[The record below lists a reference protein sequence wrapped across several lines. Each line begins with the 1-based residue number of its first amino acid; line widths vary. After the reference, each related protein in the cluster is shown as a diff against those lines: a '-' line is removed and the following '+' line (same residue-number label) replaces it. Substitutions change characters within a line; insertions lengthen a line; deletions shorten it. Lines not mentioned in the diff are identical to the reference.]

1 MLNVANLKPPPH
13 GGELDQAAFDAC
25 AREHER
31 FLGGVGGRRAILRF
45 VKAGGLDAR
54 SRLLNEADFTGADL
68 SNGGFAGCHL
78 EAASLQCADL
88 SGCDLRAANLRRA
101 DLRGACLAGATMNGA
116 MLDEADMRAA
126 YIAIADAKTG
136 MRLHAPR
143 PDKLGPDG
151 AAADFSNCAMRG
163 ARLRNANLKGA
174 DFADAI
180 LDGADLVGAKLTDCN
195 FRGAVMTGMEV
206 TRLPLSDEQL
216 KGCVTDPAELAVKRA
231 AALCDMLD
239 QAETWVESGG
249 ARGAPAILDG
259 EDLRPL
265 EWRLRCRMLTALS
278 ARNSCAVRS
287 DFSGSQL
294 QGANFEGADL
304 RGCNFEGADLRGA
317 NFRGAKLSHANL
329 CRADLRPLALA
340 DGRLHFPDFT
350 GAVMERTDLTL
361 TVIAKP
367 AAAAPEL
374 VRAAA
379 G

>member
-1 MLNVANLKPPPH
+1 MLNLANLKPPPA
-13 GGELDQAAFDAC
+13 GSELDQADFDVS
-25 AREHER
+25 ARDHER
-31 FLGGVGGRRAILRF
+31 FLSGIGGRRAILRF
-45 VKAGGLDAR
+45 VKAGGLDGR

-101 DLRGACLAGATMNGA
+101 DLRGACLAGATLNGA

-151 AAADFSNCAMRG
+151 AVADFRNCAMRG

-174 DFADAI
+174 DFSDAI
-180 LDGADLVGAKLTDCN
+180 LDGADLAGAKLTDAN

-206 TRLPLSDEQL
+206 ARLPLSDEQL
-216 KGCVTDPAELAVKRA
+216 NGCVVDPNAPALKRA
-231 AALCDMLD
+231 EALCDMLD
-239 QAETWVESGG
+239 QAEVWVESGG
-249 ARGAPAILDG
+249 RRGAPAMLDR

-265 EWRLRCRMLTALS
+265 DWRLRARILTALS
-278 ARNSCAVRS
+278 AREICGVRA

-304 RGCNFEGADLRGA
+304 RGANFEGADLRGA
-317 NFRGAKLSHANL
+317 NFRGAKLSHASL

-340 DGRLHFPDFT
+340 DGRRHFPDFT

-361 TVIAKP
+361 TVIAKRP
-367 AAAAPEL
+367 EAAPEPA
-374 VRAAA
+374 RAAV

>member
-1 MLNVANLKPPPH
+1 MLNLANLKPLPA
-13 GGELDQAAFDAC
+13 GSELDQADFDAS
-25 AREHER
+25 ARDHER
-31 FLGGVGGRRAILRF
+31 FLNGAGGRRAILRF
-45 VKAGGLDAR
+45 IKGGGLDGR

-101 DLRGACLAGATMNGA
+101 DLRGACLAGATLNGA

-143 PDKLGPDG
+143 ADKVGPDG
-151 AAADFSNCAMRG
+151 AVADFRNCAMRG
-163 ARLRNANLKGA
+163 VRLRNANLKGA

-180 LDGADLVGAKLTDCN
+180 LDGADLAGAKLTDAN
-195 FRGAVMTGMEV
+195 FSGAVMTGMDV
-206 TRLPLSDEQL
+206 GRLPLTEDQL
-216 KGCVTDPAELAVKRA
+216 KGCVVDPGQLALKRA
-231 AALCDMLD
+231 EALCDMLD
-239 QAETWVESGG
+239 QAELWVETGG
-249 ARGAPAILDG
+249 RRGAPAVLDG

-265 EWRLRCRMLTALS
+265 EWRLRARTLTALS
-278 ARNSCAVRS
+278 ARDVCGVRA

-304 RGCNFEGADLRGA
+304 RGANFQGADLRGA

-329 CRADLRPLALA
+329 CRADLRPLSLP
-340 DGRLHFPDFT
+340 DGRLHFPDFG

-361 TVIAKP
+361 TVVAKP
-367 AAAAPEL
+367 ARVVEEAP
-374 VRAAA
+374 RAAV

>member
-1 MLNVANLKPPPH
+1 MLSLANLKPPPA
-13 GGELDQAAFDAC
+13 GSELDQAGFEAA
-25 AREHER
+25 ARDHEL

-45 VKAGGLDAR
+45 VKANGLDGR

-68 SNGGFAGCHL
+68 SNGGFAGCHF

-101 DLRGACLAGATMNGA
+101 DLRGACLSGATLNGA

-126 YIAIADAKTG
+126 YIAIADPQSG

-143 PDKLGPDG
+143 PDKVGPDG
-151 AAADFSNCAMRG
+151 AVADFRNCAMRG

-174 DFADAI
+174 DFGDAI
-180 LDGADLVGAKLTDCN
+180 LDGADLMGAKLIDTN
-195 FRGAVMTGMEV
+195 FAGAVMTGMDV
-206 TRLPLSDEQL
+206 SRLSLSETQL
-216 KGCVTDPAELAVKRA
+216 KGCVRDPGDEEFKRA
-231 AALCDMLD
+231 EALCDMLD
-239 QAETWVESGG
+239 QAEVWVESGG
-249 ARGAPAILDG
+249 RKGAPAIIDR

-265 EWRLRCRMLTALS
+265 DWRLRARVLTALS
-278 ARNSCAVRS
+278 ARGVCAIRL

-304 RGCNFEGADLRGA
+304 RGASFEGADLRGA
-317 NFRGAKLSHANL
+317 NFRYAKLSHASL
-329 CRADLRPLALA
+329 CRADLRALTLR

-350 GAVMERTDLTL
+350 GAIMERTDLTL
-361 TVIAKP
+361 TVVDKP
-367 AAAAPEL
+367 LASAEAPR
-374 VRAAA
+374 RAAA

>member
-1 MLNVANLKPPPH
+1 MLNLANLKPPPA
-13 GGELDQAAFDAC
+13 GSELDQDAFEVS

-31 FLGGVGGRRAILRF
+31 FLSGHGGRRAILRF
-45 VKAGGLDAR
+45 VKASGLDGR

-88 SGCDLRAANLRRA
+88 SGCDLRAANLKRA

-126 YIAIADAKTG
+126 YIAIADPQAG

-143 PDKLGPDG
+143 ADKVGPDG
-151 AAADFSNCAMRG
+151 ASTDFRNCAMRG

-174 DFADAI
+174 DFGYAI
-180 LDGADLVGAKLTDCN
+180 LDGADLAGAKLTDAN

-206 TRLPLSDEQL
+206 ARLPLTDEQL
-216 KGCVTDPAELAVKRA
+216 QGCVIDPGELALKRA
-231 AALCDMLD
+231 EALCDMLD
-239 QAETWVESGG
+239 QAELWVDSGG
-249 ARGAPAILDG
+249 RRGAPAILDG

-265 EWRLRCRMLTALS
+265 DWRLRARILTALS
-278 ARNSCAVRS
+278 ARDVCAVRAN
-287 DFSGSQL
+287 FSGSQL

-304 RGCNFEGADLRGA
+304 RGANFEGADLRGA
-317 NFRGAKLSHANL
+317 NFRSAKLSHASL
-329 CRADLRPLALA
+329 CRADLRPLSLP
-340 DGRLHFPDFT
+340 DGRLHFPDFA
-350 GAVMERTDLTL
+350 GAIMERTDLTL
-361 TVIAKP
+361 TVADKSSRLSEEP
-367 AAAAPEL
+367 R
-374 VRAAA
+374 RAAV

>member
-1 MLNVANLKPPPH
+1 MLNLANLKPPPA
-13 GGELDQAAFDAC
+13 GSELDQADFDTS
-25 AREHER
+25 ARDHER
-31 FLGGVGGRRAILRF
+31 FLSGIGGRRAILRF
-45 VKAGGLDAR
+45 VKAGGLDGR

-101 DLRGACLAGATMNGA
+101 DLRGACLAGATLNGA

-151 AAADFSNCAMRG
+151 AVADFRNCAMRG
-163 ARLRNANLKGA
+163 VRLRNANLKGA
-174 DFADAI
+174 DFGDAI
-180 LDGADLVGAKLTDCN
+180 LDGADLAGAKLTDAN
-195 FRGAVMTGMEV
+195 FKGAVMTGMEV
-206 TRLPLSDEQL
+206 ARLPLSDAQL
-216 KGCVTDPAELAVKRA
+216 KGCVVDPDATALKRA
-231 AALCDMLD
+231 DALCDMLD
-239 QAETWVESGG
+239 QAEVWVESGG
-249 ARGAPAILDG
+249 RRGAPAMLDR

-265 EWRLRCRMLTALS
+265 DWRLRARVLTALS
-278 ARNSCAVRS
+278 AREVCGVRA

-304 RGCNFEGADLRGA
+304 RGANFEGSDLRGA
-317 NFRGAKLSHANL
+317 NFRGAKLSHASL
-329 CRADLRPLALA
+329 CRADLRPLALS
-340 DGRLHFPDFT
+340 DGRLHFPDFS

-361 TVIAKP
+361 TVVAK
-367 AAAAPEL
+367 AAQADQEP
-374 VRAAA
+374 VRAAV